1 MKTRLST
8 IAAVVVVLLSQ
19 VWPAAAQDSLDAAR
33 QLYTSASYDEAL
45 SMLDRLKLQLAGDH
59 ARATTIDQY
68 RAFCL
73 LAVGRQPE
81 AERAVEAIIDSEPA
95 FRPEETASPR
105 LLSVFRDVR
114 KRVLPTT
121 IRQRYET
128 AKGSFDRK
136 AYAEA
141 VAQFDAVLALL
152 ESPDVLA
159 ADSAFAD
166 LRTVV
171 RGFRDLA
178 TVANTPP
185 PAAPAEP
192 PAPAAPPAAPPPPSP
207 SPAVPARSV
216 PAVFSAAD
224 AGVTLPVVVRE
235 QLPPWPKSVPRP
247 DGQRAVL
254 DTVIDQAG
262 RVESVVV
269 RPSLGVYDG
278 LVAAEAKG
286 WLYKPA
292 LKDGAPVRFRRMVQI
307 VVGR

>member
-8 IAAVVVVLLSQ
+8 IAAVTIVLLLQ

-45 SMLDRLKLQLAGDH
+45 SMLERLKLQLAGDH

-81 AERAVEAIIDSEPA
+81 AERAVEAIIASEPA

-128 AKGSFDRK
+128 AKASFDRK

-141 VAQFDAVLALL
+141 VSQFDAVLALL

-166 LRTVV
+166 LRTVA

-178 TVANTPP
+178 TAANTPP
-185 PAAPAEP
+185 PAAPTEP
-192 PAPAAPPAAPPPPSP
+192 PAPPAQPAPPPAAPA
-207 SPAVPARSV
+207 PAVPA
-216 PAVFSAAD
+216 VFKAAD
-224 AGVTLPVVVRE
+224 TGVTPPVVVRE
-235 QLPPWPKSVPRP
+235 QMPMWPKSVPRP

-278 LVAAEAKG
+278 LVVAEAKG

-292 LKDGAPVRFRRMVQI
+292 LKDGAPVRFRRMVPI
-307 VVGR
+307 VIGR

>member
-8 IAAVVVVLLSQ
+8 IAVVAVVLLLQ
-19 VWPAAAQDSLDAAR
+19 VSPAAAQDSLDAAR

-45 SMLDRLKLQLAGDH
+45 SMLERLKLQLAGDR
-59 ARATTIDQY
+59 ARVTAIDQY

-81 AERAVEAIIDSEPA
+81 AERAVEAIIATEPA
-95 FRPEETASPR
+95 FRPEDTASPR

-114 KRVLPTT
+114 KRVLPAA
-121 IRQRYET
+121 IRQRYEA
-128 AKGSFDRK
+128 AKSSFDRK
-136 AYAEA
+136 AYADS
-141 VAQFDAVLALL
+141 VAQFEAVLALL
-152 ESPDVLA
+152 DSPDVLA
-159 ADSAFAD
+159 ADSAFSD
-166 LRTVV
+166 LRTVA

-178 TVANTPP
+178 VAATAPP

-192 PAPAAPPAAPPPPSP
+192 PAPAPPPAPPPAAPPP
-207 SPAVPARSV
+207 V
-216 PAVFSAAD
+216 PAVFSASA
-224 AGVTLPVVVRE
+224 AGVTPPVVVRE
-235 QLPPWPKSVPRP
+235 QMPSWPKGIPRP

-262 RVESVVV
+262 RVESIVV

-278 LVAAEAKG
+278 LVAAEAER

-292 LKDGAPVRFRRMVQI
+292 LKDGAPVRFRRMVPI
-307 VVGR
+307 VIGR